1 MLFES
6 VLSVF
11 LSIVSSGK
19 GNKRKIN
26 KWDYIK
32 LKTFGTAKE
41 TINKMRRQDTKWEKI
56 AANNLSD
63 KGLIPQIYKTLHV
76 LSNTCYFLSF

>member
-1 MLFES
+1 MLFVL

-19 GNKRKIN
+19 GNKRN

-32 LKTFGTAKE
+32 LKILGTAKE
-41 TINKMRRQDTKWEKI
+41 TIDKMRRHDTKWEKI

-63 KGLIPQIYKTLHV
+63 KGLIPQIYKTLIQ
-76 LSNTCYFLSF
+76 LNNKKTEDPRI